1 MLYLILGLLLFLGT
15 HSVRIVADGWRTRTR
30 TRLGASGWRALYSA
44 LSLLGFVLIVWGFG
58 QARQSPWLLWTPPPG
73 MRHLA
78 MLLTLPSFVLLAAA
92 YVPGNRIKARIHHPM
107 MAAVMLWAL
116 AHLLTNGTLAH
127 MVLFGT
133 FLVWAIFAFLAAR
146 QRDVRDSIR
155 YSQGSTGA
163 TGISVA
169 LGVALWIAFT
179 LWLHGLLIG
188 VRPFG

>member
-30 TRLGASGWRALYSA
+30 ARLGASSWRTLYTG

-58 QARQSPWLLWTPPPG
+58 QARQSPWLIWTPPPG

-78 MLLTLPSFVLLAAA
+78 MLLTLLSFVLLAAA

-107 MAAVMLWAL
+107 MAAVKLWAL

-127 MVLFGT
+127 IALFGT

-146 QRDVRDSIR
+146 KRDRRDSIR
-155 YSQGSTGA
+155 YSPGSTGA
-163 TGISVA
+163 TGITVA

>member
-30 TRLGASGWRALYSA
+30 ARLGASSWRALYA
-44 LSLLGFVLIVWGFG
+44 VVSLLGFVLIVWGFG
-58 QARQSPWLLWTPPPG
+58 QARQSPWLIWTPPPG

-78 MLLTLPSFVLLAAA
+78 MLLTLLSFVLLAAA

-107 MAAVMLWAL
+107 TAAVKLWAL

-127 MVLFGT
+127 IALFGT
-133 FLVWAIFAFLAAR
+133 FLAWAIFVFLAAR
-146 QRDVRDSIR
+146 KRDRRDRIR
-155 YSQGSTGA
+155 YSQGTTGA
-163 TGISVA
+163 TGITVA

>member
-30 TRLGASGWRALYSA
+30 VRLGALRWRALYTV

-58 QARQSPWLLWTPPPG
+58 LARQSPWQIWTPPPG

-78 MLLTLPSFVLLAAA
+78 MLLTLLSFVLLAAA
-92 YVPGNRIKARIHHPM
+92 YVPGNRIKTRIHHPM
-107 MAAVMLWAL
+107 TTAVKLWAL

-133 FLVWAIFAFLAAR
+133 FLVWAIFVFLAAR
-146 QRDVRDSIR
+146 KRDVRDSIR
-155 YSQGSTGA
+155 YSQGTTGA
-163 TGISVA
+163 TGITVA

>member
-1 MLYLILGLLLFLGT
+1 MPYLIVGLLLFLGT

-30 TRLGASGWRALYSA
+30 ARLGASGWRALYT
-44 LSLLGFVLIVWGFG
+44 LVSLLGFVLIVWGFG
-58 QARQSPWLLWTPPPG
+58 QARQMPILLWSPPTG
-73 MRHLA
+73 LRHLA
-78 MLLTLPSFVLLAAA
+78 MLLTLLSFVLLAAA
-92 YVPGNRIKARIHHPM
+92 YVPGNRIKARMHHPM
-107 MAAVMLWAL
+107 MAAVKLWAL

-127 MVLFGT
+127 VVLFGT
-133 FLVWAIFAFLAAR
+133 FLLWSVLVFMAAR
-146 QRDVRDSIR
+146 KRDTQSGTG

-163 TGISVA
+163 TGITVA